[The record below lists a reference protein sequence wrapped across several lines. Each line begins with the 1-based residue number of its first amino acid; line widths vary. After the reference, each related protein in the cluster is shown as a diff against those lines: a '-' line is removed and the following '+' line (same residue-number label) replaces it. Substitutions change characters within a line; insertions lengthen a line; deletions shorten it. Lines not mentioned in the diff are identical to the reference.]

1 MGDNG
6 HPCTVGDNA
15 GMTLDVQTPVG
26 TGRLLVSEATAPVAI
41 LLLGHGAGGGVDT
54 VDLATLAA
62 VLPPSGITVIRFE
75 QPWRVAGR
83 KVAGPP
89 PTLDT
94 AWRSALAEVLTRYP
108 ALPLFVGGRSAGA
121 RVACRCFAA
130 PARGVVAL
138 SFPLHPP
145 GRPEKSRAAELV
157 AVAADTLVVQGSN
170 DPFGTP
176 SDVESA
182 VAGTGLAGL
191 VTLDG
196 VGHSLVSRSASARQ
210 RLEPILATVVTEV
223 ARFILARCP
232 PPLP

>member
-1 MGDNG
+1 MI
-6 HPCTVGDNA
+6 A
-15 GMTLDVQTPVG
+15 ELETPVG
-26 TGRLLVSEATAPVAI
+26 IGRLHASVAADPVAI

-54 VDLATLAA
+54 VDLATLAVA
-62 VLPPSGITVIRFE
+62 LPPSGITVIRFE

-89 PTLDT
+89 PTLDK
-94 AWRSALAEVLTRYP
+94 AWRSALAEVLARYH

-121 RVACRCFAA
+121 RVACRCFAS
-130 PARGVVAL
+130 PAQGVVAL

-145 GRPEKSRAAELV
+145 GRPERSRAAELV
-157 AVAADTLVVQGSN
+157 AVAEDTLVVQGSR

-176 SDVESA
+176 ADIAKA
-182 VAGTGLAGL
+182 VSGTGLAGL

-196 VGHSLVSRSASARQ
+196 VGHSLVSRSAAARQ

-223 ARFILARCP
+223 ARFLLARCP
-232 PPLP
+232 PPPPDPRTV